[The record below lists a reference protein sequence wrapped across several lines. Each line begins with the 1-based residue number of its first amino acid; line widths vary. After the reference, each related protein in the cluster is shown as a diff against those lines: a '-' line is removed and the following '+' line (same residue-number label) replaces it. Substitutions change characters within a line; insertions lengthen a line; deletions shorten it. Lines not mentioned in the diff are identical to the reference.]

1 MNLVVVFLPEYNLMM
16 GLANA
21 DEKDIKGISRH
32 LGHDS
37 LNIMILFMCGKKSRA
52 RCDL

>member
-1 MNLVVVFLPEYNLMM
+1 MM
-16 GLANA
+16 GVTNT

-32 LGHDS
+32 LGEVS
-37 LNIMILFMCGKKSRA
+37 LNKMSLFRRGKKSRA